1 MGLYGV
7 MRSSVSGMNSQS
19 SKLGTVS
26 DNIVNANTTGYKKAE
41 TEFKSIVTSQSTT
54 TYNSGGVE
62 ALTSYDISTAG
73 SMEYTTSVTDLA
85 IDGNGFFIVSDGDG
99 TPFLTRAGSFVAD
112 SDGNLVN
119 TAGYYLQGFDLSN
132 GTPTVVANAL
142 TGLDKVNINQAQLEA
157 SPTTEGSMSGNLP
170 ANADIVDTAVSNTPA
185 DNDGVLTNIDYTAK
199 TSLVAYDDV
208 GNKMQ
213 LDIYFTKTGTD
224 TWEASVFNNADA
236 TDGGFPY
243 TQTVTTAHGNTYTN
257 PLSTTTLNF
266 NADGTLA
273 AASPTALTFHIPDH
287 EPATDDVTLSI
298 EGMTQLAADFGVD
311 DPTLDGNAPQ
321 SVESVE
327 IDKDGTL
334 YMVYEDG
341 SREATYRI
349 PTADV
354 ASEDNLAPMGGEVYS
369 TTNESGDVQVGFP
382 GENGLGTMVSG
393 AVEGSNVD
401 LAEELT
407 NLIVA
412 QRSFSASSKVFQ
424 TGSDL
429 LSEVVNL
436 TR

>member
-41 TEFKSIVTSQSTT
+41 TEFKSVVTSQSTT

-62 ALTSYDISTAG
+62 SITSYDISTAG

-85 IDGNGFFIVSDGDG
+85 IDGNGFFVVSDNDG

-119 TAGYYLQGFDLSN
+119 SAGYYLQGFDLSQ
-132 GTPTVVANAL
+132 GTPSVVANAL
-142 TGLDKVNINQAQLEA
+142 TGLSKVNINQSSLEA
-157 SPTTEGSMSGNLP
+157 NATTEGSMSGNLP
-170 ANADIVDTAVSNTPA
+170 ANAAVEAAPLPSA
-185 DNDGVLTNIDYTAK
+185 NDGVITNINYTAK

-208 GNKMQ
+208 GNQLQ
-213 LDIYFTKTGTD
+213 LDIYYTKTGTD
-224 TWEASVFNNADA
+224 TWEVSVFNNADA

-243 TQTVTTAHGNTYTN
+243 ATPVTTVHGNTYTN
-257 PLSTTTLNF
+257 PMSTTTLTF

-273 AASPTALTFHIPDH
+273 ATSPTSFSFHIPDH
-287 EPATDDVTLSI
+287 VPATEDVEVSI
-298 EGMTQLAADFGVD
+298 AGITQLAADFGVD
-311 DPTLDGNAPQ
+311 DPVLDGNAPQ
-321 SVESVE
+321 SVESVD
-327 IDKDGTL
+327 IDDDGTL

-341 SREATYRI
+341 TRRATYRI
-349 PTADV
+349 PIADV
-354 ASEDNLAPMGGEVYS
+354 ASEDNLAPMGGEVY
-369 TTNESGDVQVGFP
+369 TPTNESGDVQVGFP
-382 GENGLGTMVSG
+382 GENGMGSIVSG

-407 NLIVA
+407 NLIIA

-429 LSEVVNL
+429 LTEVVNL
-436 TR
+436 AR

>member
-41 TEFKSIVTSQSTT
+41 TEFKSVVTSQSTT

-62 ALTSYDISTAG
+62 AKTSYDISTAG

-85 IDGNGFFIVSDGDG
+85 IDGNGFFVVADNDG
-99 TPFLTRAGSFVAD
+99 TPFLTRAGRFVAD

-119 TAGYYLQGFDLSN
+119 TAGFYLQGFDLSQ
-132 GTPTVVANAL
+132 GTPSVVANAL
-142 TGLDKVNINQAQLEA
+142 TGLEQVNINQAKLEA
-157 SPTTEGSMSGNLP
+157 SATSEGSMSGNLP
-170 ANADIVDTAVSNTPA
+170 ANVIAVDTTVDNTPA
-185 DNDGVLTNIDYTAK
+185 DNDGTIANIEYTSK
-199 TSLVAYDDV
+199 TSLVAYNDL
-208 GNKMQ
+208 GNEMQ

-224 TWEASVFNNADA
+224 TWEVSVFNNADA

-243 TQTVTTAHGNTYTN
+243 ASPVVTEHGNTYNN
-257 PLSTTTLNF
+257 PMSTTTLTF

-273 AASPTALTFHIPDH
+273 STSPDSFSFHIPDH
-287 EPATDDVTLSI
+287 EPAGDDVTISI
-298 EGMTQLAADFGVD
+298 AGMSQLAADFGVD
-311 DPTLDGNAPQ
+311 DPVLDGNAPQ

-327 IDKDGTL
+327 IDNDGTL
-334 YMVYEDG
+334 FMVYEDG
-341 SREATYRI
+341 SRQATYRI
-349 PTADV
+349 PIADV
-354 ASEDNLAPMGGEVYS
+354 ASEDNLAPQGGEVYS

-382 GENGLGTMVSG
+382 GENGLGTLVSG

>member
-7 MRSSVSGMNSQS
+7 MRSSVSGMNAQS

-26 DNIVNANTTGYKKAE
+26 DNIVNANTAGYKRAE
-41 TEFKSIVTSQSTT
+41 TEFKSVVTTQSTT
-54 TYNSGGVE
+54 SYNSGGVE
-62 ALTSYDISTAG
+62 AITSYAISSAG
-73 SMEYTTSVTDLA
+73 NMEYTTSVTDLA
-85 IDGNGFFIVSDGDG
+85 IDGSGFFVVADNDG
-99 TPFLTRAGSFVAD
+99 TPFLTRAGHFVAD

-132 GTPTVVANAL
+132 GDPSVVANAL
-142 TGLDKVNINQAQLEA
+142 TGLQRVNINQAQLEA
-157 SPTTEGSMSGNLP
+157 NPTTKGAISGNLP
-170 ANADIVDTAVSNTPA
+170 ANAAIEAAPLPSANNGA
-185 DNDGVLTNIDYTAK
+185 LSAINYTSK

-208 GNKMQ
+208 GNEMQ

-224 TWEASVFNNADA
+224 TWEVSVFNNADS
-236 TDGGFPY
+236 TDGSFPY
-243 TQTVTTAHGNTYTN
+243 ATPVTTVHGNTYAN
-257 PLSTTTLNF
+257 PMSTTTLTFEANGKLS
-266 NADGTLA
+266 AT
-273 AASPTALTFHIPDH
+273 SPTSFGFHIPDH
-287 EPATDDVTLSI
+287 EPAGEDVKISI

-311 DPTLDGNAPQ
+311 DPVLDGNAPQ
-321 SVESVE
+321 SVESVS

-349 PTADV
+349 PIADV
-354 ASEDNLAPMGGEVYS
+354 ASEDNLAPMGGEVYT

-382 GENGLGTMVSG
+382 GENGMGLMVSG

-407 NLIVA
+407 NMIVA
-412 QRSFSASSKVFQ
+412 QRSFSANSKVFQ